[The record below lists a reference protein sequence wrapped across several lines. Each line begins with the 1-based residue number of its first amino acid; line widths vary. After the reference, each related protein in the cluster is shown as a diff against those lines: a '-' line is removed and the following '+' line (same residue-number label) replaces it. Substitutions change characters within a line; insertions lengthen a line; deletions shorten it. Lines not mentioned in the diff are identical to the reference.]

1 MARDPFDFKLPNYGV
16 KMPSIDIFGSDNKT
30 ASRTSCPKA
39 VKEAVWRKYNGDKMK
54 GKCYVCDK
62 EITFTSFEVG
72 HNKAASKGGE
82 WTVTNCRPLCR
93 TCNRSMGTMSIET
106 FKKKH
111 FSNPK
116 SKVKKAVVKS
126 AMAKKKK

>member
-1 MARDPFDFKLPNYGV
+1 MARDPFDFKIPN
-16 KMPSIDIFGSDNKT
+16 SNLFGFDTKT
-30 ASRTSCPKA
+30 TTTRASCPKA
-39 VKEAVWRKYNGDKMK
+39 VKEAVWRKYNGEKMK

-82 WTVTNCRPLCR
+82 WTVANCRPLCR
-93 TCNRSMGTMSIET
+93 TCNRSMGTMSIES

-111 FSNPK
+111 FSSPK
-116 SKVKKAVVKS
+116 LKTKKATSKRTTT
-126 AMAKKKK
+126 KKKK